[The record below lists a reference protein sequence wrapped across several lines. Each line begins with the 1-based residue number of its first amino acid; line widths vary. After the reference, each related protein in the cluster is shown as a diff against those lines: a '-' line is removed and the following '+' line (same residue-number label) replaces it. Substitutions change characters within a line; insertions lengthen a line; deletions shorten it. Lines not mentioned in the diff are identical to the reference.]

1 MKNYSKIT
9 LSVLFVAS
17 AAFTSCSNDD
27 DVPATPMVK
36 ATIYERLGG
45 SKMVADPD
53 MPGQMIEGGRLSFR
67 KVVNST
73 VGLIVADVQSNATGN
88 LGAHFAP
95 LLTEVGAGNTTKLA
109 VLVDNLTDF
118 FSFNTG
124 GTNAVN
130 TYSGM
135 NMVATHDPAKNP
147 RMGTKA
153 SDADFTKFE
162 GYVGAAAVANGVK
175 SDTELYK
182 DIVVVLESIRKPTV
196 QK

>member
-9 LSVLFVAS
+9 LGVLFVAS

-27 DVPATPMVK
+27 DVPAPMVK
-36 ATIYERLGG
+36 ASIYKRLGG

-53 MPGQMIEGGRLSFR
+53 MAGQMIEAGRLSYR

-73 VGLIVADVQSNATGN
+73 VGLIVADVKSNAPGN

-124 GTNAVN
+124 GTNPVN
-130 TYSGM
+130 TYSGL
-135 NMVATHDPAKNP
+135 NMVATHDPAQNP
-147 RMGTKA
+147 RMGTKS